1 MAVAP
6 KPNEEVQ
13 FQTWTVEGTEWEK
26 WTNKW
31 LERVE
36 QYYRLS

>member
-6 KPNEEVQ
+6 KPGETVQ
-13 FQTWTVEGTEWEK
+13 FQTWTVEGQEWEK
-26 WTNKW
+26 WTAKW

-36 QYYRLS
+36 QYYKLA